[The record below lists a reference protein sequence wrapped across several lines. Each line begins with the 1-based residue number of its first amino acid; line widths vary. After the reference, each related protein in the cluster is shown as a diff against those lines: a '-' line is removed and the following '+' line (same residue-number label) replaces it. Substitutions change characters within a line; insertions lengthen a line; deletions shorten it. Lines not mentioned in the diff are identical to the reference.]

1 VDRFTHLA
9 IDTSVL
15 IGNGWPKASLDL
27 RNVVAAC
34 QQLGIPLLIPEIV
47 LAETDAEVAR
57 KTDEAI
63 EAARH
68 ALSRAA
74 GRLSGD
80 LNAKVEWPDEK
91 TRTAAY
97 TDAIARLAD
106 DWRWTVVPMPKVSL
120 AEAVIQ
126 SIRHE
131 PPFPAEDKG
140 FRDSLIVWS
149 LLDHLKKGDILV
161 MIGADKAFADARMI
175 EPAKNRGIEL
185 HVFASPQAA
194 WDVIEKLVRRRTAG
208 EIFAAWEARSQR
220 IVAAL
225 EQDRAGLEGFVRD
238 NLRIPERPYG
248 VEGRIETVHD
258 VQVVGIEHAL
268 LRLFSDNLADASAE
282 LKLRVTVTISRYT
295 PSLPRAMRVGETVD
309 DVSPNFAGHER
320 ILTELDAFASIT
332 LHVTWPEDDQQLPT
346 VKYIAAEFG
355 TPQER
360 LLRGVALRKVLTEQM

>member
-1 VDRFTHLA
+1 MDRFTHLG

-47 LAETDAEVAR
+47 LAESDAEFAR
-57 KTDEAI
+57 KTEEAI
-63 EAARH
+63 DAARQ

-74 GRLSGD
+74 GRLSGG
-80 LNAKVEWPDEK
+80 LNANVEWPDEK
-91 TRTAAY
+91 VRTAAY
-97 TDAIARLAD
+97 ADAIATLAD

-120 AEAVIQ
+120 TDAVIQ

-149 LLDHLKKGDILV
+149 LLDRLKKGDILV
-161 MIGADKAFADARMI
+161 LIAADKAFADGRMI
-175 EPAKNRGIEL
+175 EAAKRCGIEL

-194 WDVIEKLVRRRTAG
+194 WEVIEKIVRQKTAG
-208 EIFAAWEARSQR
+208 EIFAAWEAHSQR

-225 EQDRAGLEGFVRD
+225 EQDRAGLEAFVREH
-238 NLRIPERPYG
+238 LRIPERPYG
-248 VEGRIETVHD
+248 VEGRIETLHD
-258 VQVVGIEHAL
+258 VQVVGVEHAL
-268 LRLFSDNLADASAE
+268 LQLFSDNLTDASAE
-282 LKLRVTVTISRYT
+282 LKLRVTVTISRYR
-295 PSLPRAMRVGETVD
+295 PSVPRAMRVGETVD
-309 DVSPNFAGHER
+309 DVSPSFGEHER
-320 ILTELDAFASIT
+320 ILTDLDAFASLT

-360 LLRGVALRKVLTEQM
+360 LLRGVALREAMSKM